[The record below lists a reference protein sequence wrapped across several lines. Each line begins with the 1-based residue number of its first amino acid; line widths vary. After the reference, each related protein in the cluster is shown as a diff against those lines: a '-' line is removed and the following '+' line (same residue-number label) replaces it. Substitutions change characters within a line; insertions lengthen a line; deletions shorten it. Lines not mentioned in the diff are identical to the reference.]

1 MRKGAGLLIASLFLF
16 FTMPPALSAQEEIID
31 YEPYSR
37 DEFPQWAHTLRRF
50 ETILIGS
57 LPFTFL
63 FSNIGFDT
71 YAYASRGYD
80 ERYLPLFFGVSP
92 EKEEFRD
99 DTKMN
104 RLAVSISL
112 SAGIALLD
120 YFLGKKKAGRDE
132 ERR

>member
-1 MRKGAGLLIASLFLF
+1 MRRISCLLLAALLLF
-16 FTMPPALSAQEEIID
+16 FSIVPQIMAENDIKDEVID
-31 YEPYSR
+31 YEPYRR
-37 DEFPQWAHTLRRF
+37 DEFPDWAHNLRRF
-50 ETILIGS
+50 EIILIGS
-57 LPFTFL
+57 LPFTFF

-99 DTKMN
+99 DTKFS
-104 RLAVSISL
+104 RFAFSISF

-120 YFLGKKKAGRDE
+120 YFLGKRTQ
-132 ERR
+132 